1 MGSETG
7 ATQAI
12 NQLPASQPAAKF
24 IPMVEEHSSATKCN
38 LVAEVVRTF
47 GEARLRVAGLS
58 MLPTLL
64 PGDLVTVERCGIE
77 SFRVGEIV
85 EYSRGGRL
93 ITHRVVE
100 QRGNELLTLGD
111 STRHCDAPVQ
121 PEEIVGKVV
130 SIMRGGERMVP
141 RASLNFCE
149 RVIAGL
155 ARRSLRAARIV
166 VLILNRRANRTERTT
181 LCEN

>member
-1 MGSETG
+1 MMED
-7 ATQAI
+7 QA
-12 NQLPASQPAAKF
+12 
-24 IPMVEEHSSATKCN
+24 SATKCN

-47 GEARLRVAGLS
+47 GEARLRVAGFS

-64 PGDLVTVERCGIE
+64 PGDFVTVERCGIE
-77 SFRVGEIV
+77 NFRPGEIV

-100 QRGNELLTLGD
+100 QRGNQLLTLGD
-111 STRHCDAPVQ
+111 STRHSDAPVQ
-121 PEEIVGKVV
+121 PEEIIGKVV
-130 SIMRGGERMVP
+130 SIVRGGERMEP
-141 RASLNFCE
+141 RASLNFRE

-155 ARRSLRAARIV
+155 ARRSSRAARIV

-181 LCEN
+181 LCES